1 MTLLA
6 FAIDLALENEGD
18 RRHHATEMF
27 DFLPDNP
34 PRDLDAINAK
44 SSNVDEVKRAG
55 HKLHSA
61 VRYCEVSRLTKL
73 IKNWNWH

>member
-18 RRHHATEMF
+18 RRHLATEMF
-27 DFLPDNP
+27 DFLLDNLP
-34 PRDLDAINAK
+34 GDLDAINAT
-44 SSNVDEVKRAG
+44 SSNVGEVKPAG
-55 HKLHSA
+55 HKRHSA
-61 VRYCEVSRLTKL
+61 VRYCEVSRLPKV